1 MMVNDNQTDDDV
13 DDADGGAVGVVD
25 VRTAISV
32 QRKLT
37 SLTLSGPDVLPTNRS
52 VVVALGF

>member
-1 MMVNDNQTDDDV
+1 MVSDNQTDDDV
-13 DDADGGAVGVVD
+13 GDADGSAVGVMD

-37 SLTLSGPDVLPTNRS
+37 SLTLCGPDVLPTNRS
-52 VVVALGF
+52 VVVAVAF